1 MVGSSETLVG
11 LVLILL
17 LGCYLQSGPRVGSLL
32 TPAQLR
38 QVSGAHQRLSRA
50 YMTYL
55 FLGTPK
61 TGKMTKINGQK
72 RGDPD
77 YSRGLEGTR
86 YASVLC
92 IQM

>member
-11 LVLILL
+11 VVLILL
-17 LGCYLQSGPRVGSLL
+17 LGCYLQSGPRVGSFL

-38 QVSGAHQRLSRA
+38 QVSGTHQRLSRA

-61 TGKMTKINGQK
+61 TGKITKING
-72 RGDPD
+72 
-77 YSRGLEGTR
+77 
-86 YASVLC
+86 
-92 IQM
+92 